1 MISSET
7 ENPLVSIVVPFLNRE
22 KFLGETIESVEA
34 QSCENWELIL
44 VDDGSTDNSRA
55 IAEQW
60 TAKYPRKIFLFEHE
74 QRRTRG
80 ASAARNLG
88 LRRARGKYV
97 VFLDSDDVFL
107 PDALESQL
115 NNFRICPEADAVC
128 GALRFWYSWTEANI
142 GGRERDF
149 EVNLGLEN
157 DKLYAPPSLLV
168 HNLQSGGR
176 KPGIN
181 CVMVRRDFIERVGAF
196 EDDYLH
202 VGEDQIF
209 WAKISLN
216 GKIFVTAKCLAK
228 YRQHADSS
236 CRKAIAGGNE
246 TSSWVLFLNW
256 LENYLNEEKIADE
269 NLLKAMDNFR
279 RESRFQKKFSRL
291 KGIYCRVFPL
301 YARYWLRD
309 RITAWRARRNGRGD

>member
-7 ENPLVSIVVPFLNRE
+7 ENPLVSIIVPFLNRE
-22 KFLGETIESVEA
+22 NFLGEAIESVAA
-34 QSCENWELIL
+34 QSHENWELIL
-44 VDDGSTDNSRA
+44 VDDGSIDKSRL
-55 IAEQW
+55 IAEEW
-60 TAKYPRKIFLFEHE
+60 VAKHPKKIFLFEHE
-74 QRRTRG
+74 NHENRG
-80 ASAARNLG
+80 ASASRNLG
-88 LRRARGKYV
+88 LCQSRGEYLI
-97 VFLDSDDVFL
+97 FLDSDDVFL

-115 NNFRICPEADAVC
+115 KNFAASPEADAAC
-128 GALRFWYSWTEANI
+128 GALLFWYSWTNGGV

-181 CVMVRRDFIERVGAF
+181 CVMVRRRFIERVGAF

-209 WAKISLN
+209 WAKVSLN

-236 CRKAIAGGNE
+236 CGKAIASGDE
-246 TSSWVLFLNW
+246 ASSWGMFLNW
-256 LENYLNEEKIADE
+256 LENYLAEEKIDDE
-269 NLLKAMDNFR
+269 NLLKAMENFR
-279 RESRFQKKFSRL
+279 RESSFQKKFSRL
-291 KGIYCRVFPL
+291 KRIYCRVLPL
-301 YARYWLRD
+301 YVRYRVRD
-309 RITAWRARRNGRGD
+309 RITAWRAKRN

>member
-1 MISSET
+1 MISSEI
-7 ENPLVSIVVPFLNRE
+7 ENPLVSIVIPFLNRE

-34 QSCENWELIL
+34 QSCENWEMIL
-44 VDDGSTDNSRA
+44 VDDGSTDKSRL

-60 TAKYPRKIFLFEHE
+60 VEKYPEKIFLFEHE
-74 QRRTRG
+74 NRQTRG

-88 LRRARGKYV
+88 LRHARGKYV

-115 NNFRICPEADAVC
+115 KNFKICPEADAVC
-128 GALRFWYSWTEANI
+128 GALRFWYSWTN
-142 GGRERDF
+142 GSVGERDF

-181 CVMVRRDFIERVGAF
+181 CVMVRRRFIERVGAF
-196 EDDYLH
+196 EDDYRH

-209 WAKISLN
+209 WAKVSLN
-216 GKIFVTAKCLAK
+216 GKVFVTAKCLAK

-236 CRKAIAGGNE
+236 CRKAIASGDE
-246 TSSWVLFLNW
+246 ASSWGLFLNW
-256 LENYLNEEKIADE
+256 LENYLIEEKIADK
-269 NLLKAMDNFR
+269 NLLKAMENFR
-279 RESRFQKKFSRL
+279 RESRFQKKFSRV
-291 KGIYCRVFPL
+291 KRIYRRVFPL

-309 RITAWRARRNGRGD
+309 RITDWRARRNGRD

>member
-1 MISSET
+1 MISSKPQ
-7 ENPLVSIVVPFLNRE
+7 NPLVSIVVPFLNRE

-34 QSCENWELIL
+34 QGCENWELIL
-44 VDDGSTDNSRA
+44 VDDGSTDKSRL

-60 TAKYPRKIFLFEHE
+60 IEKYPEKIFLFEHE
-74 QRRTRG
+74 HCQTRG

-88 LRRARGKYV
+88 LRHARGKYV

-107 PDALESQL
+107 PDALEWQL
-115 NNFRICPEADAVC
+115 NNFKICPEADASC
-128 GALRFWYSWTEANI
+128 GALRFWYSWTGANF

-157 DKLYAPPSLLV
+157 DKLYLPPSLLI
-168 HNLQSGGR
+168 HNLRSGGR

-181 CVMVRRDFIERVGAF
+181 CVMVRKDFIERVGAF

-209 WAKISLN
+209 WAKVSLN
-216 GKIFVTAKCLAK
+216 GKIFVTGKCLAK

-236 CRKAIAGGNE
+236 CGKAMASGDDEPSRWGM
-246 TSSWVLFLNW
+246 FLNW
-256 LENYLNEEKIADE
+256 LENYLIQEKIADK
-269 NLLKAMDNFR
+269 NLFKAMENFR

-291 KGIYCRVFPL
+291 KRIYCRVFPL
-301 YARYWLRD
+301 YARYWVRD
-309 RITAWRARRNGRGD
+309 RITDWRARRNGRN